1 MKTLCTHSLPKEK
14 MSYLLRSGE
23 GERYLFGRQV
33 ATVMANGRSTG
44 DLFEIVLLSGE
55 KEMPFRFTS
64 TRTHMKEF
72 SFWTG
77 NWN

>member
-14 MSYLLRSGE
+14 MPYLLRSGE

-44 DLFEIVLLSGE
+44 DL
-55 KEMPFRFTS
+55 
-64 TRTHMKEF
+64 
-72 SFWTG
+72 
-77 NWN
+77 

>member
-1 MKTLCTHSLPKEK
+1 MKTLCENSLPKEK
-14 MSYLLRSGE
+14 MPYLLRGGE

-33 ATVMANGRSTG
+33 ATVMANAKSTG

-64 TRTHMKEF
+64 TRTHMKDSRF
-72 SFWTG
+72 G
-77 NWN
+77 R